1 MEIASQ
7 QKHASGIYDIGGG
20 SMLYEG
26 SMLCE
31 IICNRIDTDEKAKIT
46 FSLSGAY
53 QQQFN

>member
-1 MEIASQ
+1 
-7 QKHASGIYDIGGG
+7 
-20 SMLYEG
+20 MLYEG